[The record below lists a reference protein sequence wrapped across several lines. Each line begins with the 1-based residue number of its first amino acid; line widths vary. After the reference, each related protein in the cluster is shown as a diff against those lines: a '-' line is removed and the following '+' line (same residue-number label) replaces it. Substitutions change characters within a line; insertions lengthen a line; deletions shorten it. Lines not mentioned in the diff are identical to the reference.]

1 MQSLEKYMLVSENI
15 NNLLPT
21 NQDTFTKNKQFKEK
35 IPFKENK
42 QFKENNKLKENDK
55 LFFLIYNL
63 VNKGFEVDI
72 NFRIEK
78 EFKIKSIEQLREIKS
93 KLKVYKFKLVDIED
107 KLLNSKTIDLQT
119 FFALCLLHEKNIF
132 FIWDKKF
139 YEFNCCSNEVVV
151 IKDYKEEKFNLDK
164 IQYFKE
170 NYYQVLN
177 INKQIK
183 SCASYSK
190 EELKV
195 IGKKFGINMDLKKND
210 LYEKIM
216 VNF

>member
-21 NQDTFTKNKQFKEK
+21 NCHSIKTNKKEFKE
-35 IPFKENK
+35 FKEI
-42 QFKENNKLKENDK
+42 KEIKEIEPDDK
-55 LFFLIYNL
+55 LFFIIYNL
-63 VNKGFEVDI
+63 VNDNFDNKI

-78 EFKIKSIEQLREIKS
+78 EFKIKAIEKLREIKQ
-93 KLKVYKFKLVDIED
+93 KLKIYKFKLTEIED
-107 KLLNSKTIDLQT
+107 KLLNCQHIDLQT
-119 FFALCLLHEKNIF
+119 FFALCLLYQKNIF
-132 FIWDKKF
+132 FIWKNKF
-139 YEFNCCSNEVVV
+139 YEFNCCENQVV
-151 IKDYKEEKFNLDK
+151 IIKNYKEETFNLDK

-183 SCASYSK
+183 SCTSYSK
-190 EELKV
+190 DELK
-195 IGKKFGINMDLKKND
+195 IIAKKLGIENTELKKND

-216 VNF
+216 TNF